1 MESDTTS
8 ADRSSDKGDQ
18 EFTPQI
24 AFAMGAIK
32 GTVENLRTDLK
43 EWKEDLRLTI
53 AAGDAAA
60 VKKMDDLEAR
70 VRALEK
76 WRWLVAGAAATGG
89 LAGGKLIEFL
99 AKVAQ

>member
-1 MESDTTS
+1 MDSDGAKS
-8 ADRSSDKGDQ
+8 NEKGDQ

-53 AAGDAAA
+53 ASGDAASQ
-60 VKKMDDLEAR
+60 KKTDDLESR
-70 VRALEK
+70 VRALERWK
-76 WRWLVAGAAATGG
+76 WTIAGAAAAGG
-89 LAGGKLIEFL
+89 LAGSKLLALLGKI
-99 AKVAQ
+99 AQ